1 MIVANNFLGTVVSA
15 NGGAWYIGMPLLL
28 LVYVVGALEL
38 AVGLGGHD
46 VPYGRRAAALVAS
59 IVCGAAWLV
68 FGFVM
73 VNTGYGCG
81 C

>member
-1 MIVANNFLGTVVSA
+1 MLIRFLGLVNSVA
-15 NGGAWYIGMPLLL
+15 GGAWYTGMPLLL

-38 AVGLGGHD
+38 AVGLGGRD
-46 VPYGRRAAALVAS
+46 VPCGRQAASFAAS
-59 IVCGAAWLV
+59 IMCGALWLA
-68 FGFVM
+68 FGFVA